1 MTERSRNN
9 VAVAPRSEWVYDWT
23 DCPRGAKM
31 LLLTDSGIAI
41 LGHVGNDTRGYLAW
55 APLPDRK
62 KASMPNKPVIVPMQS
77 DERDPMSG
85 NERAVIWHLLKRLG
99 GCVELSVHDLR
110 EPPGTLEWMDSHQ
123 GGLQL
128 RAIP

>member
-31 LLLTDSGIAI
+31 LLLTDSGIAV
-41 LGHVGNDTRGYLAW
+41 LGYVGADTRGYLAW

-62 KASMPNKPVIVPMQS
+62 KAPMPNKPDPLTEAWHALDAAIDAAEMSANIQIA
-77 DERDPMSG
+77 RDQRIAMARMLGFPPTMS
-85 NERAVIWHLLKRLG
+85 
-99 GCVELSVHDLR
+99 VELWTTKNTA
-110 EPPGTLEWMDSHQ
+110 P
-123 GGLQL
+123 
-128 RAIP
+128 